1 MQHWSILLFLIL
13 NLGILYFSPRCLLW
27 AGLTLFYL
35 LVCYHMYWMSAGLV
49 FIFAAIIVAVLVIN
63 FATPLKLP
71 FLKQL
76 YYFFQSKLPPI
87 SNTEAVALNAGD
99 SWFEKEIYNGKP
111 NFEILH
117 NIKPHVLSKEE
128 EEFFNNETEQLCAM
142 VNDWQVSQDLDLP
155 EDVWSFLKKS
165 KFFGLVIPKEYG
177 GKGFSAAAHSDIVLK
192 VATRSVSAAVT
203 VMVPN
208 SLGPGELLLHYG
220 TDEQKKYYLPR
231 LADGLEIPCFALTGP
246 YSGSDAVSMSDTGT
260 VCYGEYEGEKILGI
274 KLTNVNKR
282 YITLAPVATLI
293 GLAFKLED
301 PDNLLQGHG
310 VTGITCVL
318 LKRDLKGLEIGNRL
332 LPMQQAFMNG
342 TVRIK
347 EAFIP
352 LDWIIGGQAMAG
364 QGWRMLVECLSIGRS
379 ISLPACGTANSLFN
393 SVTASA
399 YSLIREQ
406 FKLSI
411 GNFEGIEEQ
420 LANIIGTA
428 YAANSTRQFTV
439 AAVDAGIKPAVASA
453 ISKYH
458 LTEMGRDSINRSM
471 DIHAGKAIIMGP
483 NNYIAKGYMGIPVGI
498 TVEGANIMTRSLLIF
513 GQGMMHCH
521 PYLRKLYETLSENK
535 GITSI
540 KQFDSLLSAIFANL
554 AQNKV
559 RAIFHGLTC
568 GMFAKGYKASKF
580 NCYYKQI
587 TRLSSAFAYVS
598 DVILF
603 ILGGELKRKERL
615 SARLGDVISYLYIA
629 SATLKQFKDQNQPID
644 DEIYVEWALKTY
656 LYKAQEALIDVCDNF
671 NIKAIG
677 WIMKKGIFPYG
688 RTFNKPS
695 DKLERKI
702 SQAFMHD
709 TSTRHKF
716 KNYCYVTENPEDGVG
731 KLEAAYQAMLS
742 NMDIRKKIHVAVKKK
757 ILPSVGLK
765 ANLEAAVKKNIISE
779 SEAISLDKLL
789 QLIDA
794 VIQVDEFT
802 FEELKKK

>member
-1 MQHWSILLFLIL
+1 MQHWSILLFVFL
-13 NLGILYFSPRCLLW
+13 NLVVIYFYPRCLAW
-27 AGLTLFYL
+27 GLIMLAYLFT
-35 LVCYHMYWMSAGLV
+35 CYHMYWMCTGWL
-49 FIFAAIIVAVLVIN
+49 FIFTAIVLVVMVAN

-71 FLKQL
+71 ILKQL

-111 NFEILH
+111 NFELLH
-117 NIKPHVLSKEE
+117 NIKPHVLTEE
-128 EEFFNNETEQLCAM
+128 EESFFNNETEQLCAI
-142 VNDWQVSQDLDLP
+142 VNDWQILKDMDLP
-155 EDVWSFLKKS
+155 ENVWTFMKENR
-165 KFFGLVIPKEYG
+165 FFGLVIPKEYG

-192 VATRSVSAAVT
+192 LATRSVSVAVT

-231 LADGLEIPCFALTGP
+231 LADGREVPCFALTGP
-246 YSGSDAVSMSDTGT
+246 YSGSDAVSMSDLGT
-260 VCYGEYEGEKILGI
+260 VCYGDYEGQQVLGI
-274 KLTNVNKR
+274 KLTSIDKR

-301 PDNLLQGHG
+301 PENLLKGTG
-310 VTGITCVL
+310 EVGITCVL
-318 LKRDLKGLEIGNRL
+318 LKRTLKGLEIGNRL

-342 TVRIK
+342 TIRIK

-352 LDWIIGGQAMAG
+352 MDWIIGGQSMAG

-393 SVTASA
+393 AVTASA
-399 YSLIREQ
+399 YSLVREQ
-406 FKLSI
+406 FKLPI
-411 GNFEGIEEQ
+411 GNFEGVEEQ

-428 YAANSTRQFTV
+428 YAANATRQFTV
-439 AAVDAGIKPAVASA
+439 AAVDSGMKPAVASA
-453 ISKYH
+453 IAKYH
-458 LTEMGRDSINRSM
+458 LTEMGRESINRSM
-471 DIHAGKAIIMGP
+471 DVHAGKAIIIGP
-483 NNYIAKGYMGIPVGI
+483 NNYVAKGYMGIPIGI

-521 PYLRKLYETLSENK
+521 PYLRKLYEALSEDK
-535 GITSI
+535 GTESV
-540 KQFDSLLSAIFANL
+540 KKFDTLLKGIFANI

-559 RAIFHGLTC
+559 RSLFHGFTC
-568 GMFAKGYKASKF
+568 GMFANGYKGSQF

-615 SARLGDVISYLYIA
+615 SARLGDVMSYLYIA
-629 SATLKQFKDQNQPID
+629 SATLKHFKDNNQPID
-644 DEIYVEWALKTY
+644 DEIYVKWAVQTY
-656 LYKAQEALIDVCDNF
+656 LYKAQNALIEVCDNF
-671 NIKAIG
+671 KFKTIG
-677 WIMKKGIFPYG
+677 WILKKSIFPYG
-688 RTFNKPS
+688 RTFNGPS
-695 DKLERKI
+695 DGLERRI
-702 SQAFMHD
+702 SQSFMHD

-731 KLEAAYQAMLS
+731 KLELAYKEVLA
-742 NMDIRKKIHVAVKKK
+742 NMDSRKKIQIAIRKKL
-757 ILPSVGLK
+757 LPAVGLR
-765 ANLEAAVKKNIISE
+765 ANLEAAVKQKIITA
-779 SEAISLDKLL
+779 SEALSLEKVLEL
-789 QLIDA
+789 VNT

-802 FEELKKK
+802 FDELRPH